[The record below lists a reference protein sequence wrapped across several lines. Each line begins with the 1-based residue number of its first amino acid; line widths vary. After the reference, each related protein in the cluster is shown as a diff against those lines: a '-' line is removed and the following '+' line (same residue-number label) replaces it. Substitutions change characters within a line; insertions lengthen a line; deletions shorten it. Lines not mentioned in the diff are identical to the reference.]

1 MSRLFVAPYSYAHN
15 AILKTRMSFEIILIL
30 AAALDRILVLPPEQP
45 MYLLRNDAS
54 KRHRGLD
61 AFFDMESESFKRR
74 VKFMTMEEF
83 VMKEGLMRDR
93 GEEHQGQFPVDA
105 SDFDNLVNA
114 AKGCNKHRPRMKW
127 KEGDL
132 LSCDIVHEYLSK
144 HGTTPQITASHHQC
158 LIFDK
163 GMFDSGT
170 PNNEQGA
177 SEFCSSGNRKM
188 VYVTKEFQEPQ
199 LLYIQ
204 AGKPPTRMLA
214 HFYGYMYFSDPAMG
228 NYYKR
233 LIRDLLHFRPEI
245 NCAAGKIIKALQDEG
260 RTAGLSI
267 DANGTGGYSSLH
279 IRRGDFQYKKMKL
292 SGDEWLMNTRDVLK
306 ENEILYIAT
315 DESDKD
321 FFDPFRRAGF
331 KLHFLSDYM
340 ESAALKGMDPNVMGM
355 VETVVCSQ
363 GRTFT
368 GTFRSTFSGYIN
380 RLRGYRG
387 LPAKTSFYGSAEYKL
402 KHHDW
407 DNVNRDTY
415 AREWPDGWIGID
427 ADVEPSHDVF

>member
-1 MSRLFVAPYSYAHN
+1 
-15 AILKTRMSFEIILIL
+15 
-30 AAALDRILVLPPEQP
+30 
-45 MYLLRNDAS
+45 
-54 KRHRGLD
+54 
-61 AFFDMESESFKRR
+61 
-74 VKFMTMEEF
+74 
-83 VMKEGLMRDR
+83 
-93 GEEHQGQFPVDA
+93 
-105 SDFDNLVNA
+105 
-114 AKGCNKHRPRMKW
+114 
-127 KEGDL
+127 
-132 LSCDIVHEYLSK
+132 
-144 HGTTPQITASHHQC
+144 
-158 LIFDK
+158 
-163 GMFDSGT
+163 
-170 PNNEQGA
+170 
-177 SEFCSSGNRKM
+177 
-188 VYVTKEFQEPQ
+188 
-199 LLYIQ
+199 
-204 AGKPPTRMLA
+204 MLA
-214 HFYGYMYFSDPAMG
+214 HFYGYMYFSDPAIG

-260 RTAGLSI
+260 RAAGLSI
-267 DANGTGGYSSLH
+267 DANGAGGYSALH

-306 ENEILYIAT
+306 KNEILYIAT
-315 DESDKD
+315 DEADKD

-331 KLHFLSDYM
+331 KLHFLSDYI
-340 ESAALKGMDPNVMGM
+340 ESAALEGMDPNIMGM

-363 GRTFT
+363 GRTFI

-407 DNVNRDTY
+407 ANVNRDTY